1 MNFLEVVIEP
11 EEIKIEEE
19 KVKVVLDWLVPKL
32 LWQLLI
38 TMTNSSIT
46 SKSLS
51 RISSRNHKRTQQE
64 VSDILLSYLYYRYI
78 VHANNK

>member
-11 EEIKIEEE
+11 EGIKIEEE